1 MDTDSTHVRLS
12 AIGIVAVSLFL
23 ALFMRL
29 WFLQGIDRQAFEA
42 ASVSNRVRVIHEEGP
57 RGRILDR
64 NGKILVDSETSI
76 VVSLDREPL
85 RKMEE
90 PERNAVFV
98 SLADTLQQLGVPT
111 KLSLIEKRYADLRY
125 APQEYVPIADDVDPS
140 VEIYLME
147 RADRYP
153 GIIVE
158 RKAIRSYPY
167 GNLAAHLLGYVG
179 EINEKELVERGGQL
193 PGSGSAS
200 TTSTTTTRPATTQP
214 TSPADSSSGATTT
227 TLANGAG
234 GASGGRLTDYRL
246 GDSIGKGGVER
257 SYEADLRAVPGE
269 RTIEVNAKGDLVD
282 VLSLESPVVG
292 DDIWLTIDIDLQAH
306 AERLLAAKIQDLRGR
321 RDKENN
327 RLNAPQGSVVIEDPQ
342 NGQILAMAS
351 YPDYDP
357 SVTVNGISQEQWE
370 AFNDPNSGLPLVNW
384 ALQGTYAPGSTFKL
398 YTALAGYKSGYLRN
412 GTEVINDPGVYTIE
426 NCQGEKCEV
435 RNAGSTP
442 HGTVN
447 MATALTV
454 SSDVYFYKL
463 ADKFWNLTDQYG
475 ETPIQDAAAQFG
487 LGAKTGVPLSGENP
501 GRLPTPANRKAAFE
515 ARPDLFMTGD
525 WRSGDNINTSIGQG
539 DVLATPLQLV
549 NSYATFANGGTRY
562 QPQIVTKVT
571 RPSDLTLPA
580 NDPANYTLIRQVEP
594 VVQGT
599 IQIQPDQYAKIYDG
613 LLGVTQSAFGTA
625 SASWQASKTAWP
637 MAGKTGTAQVSKKAD
652 TSLFAAWGPAGTG
665 EPARYAISVVIPE
678 SGFGGEVAAPLAF
691 RIMAPLSFG
700 TLLPACPS
708 ADQSECAAAAEA
720 ASAASGNDVTSG
732 SAD

>member
-1 MDTDSTHVRLS
+1 
-12 AIGIVAVSLFL
+12 
-23 ALFMRL
+23 MRL

-85 RKMEE
+85 RKLTEAA
-90 PERNAVFV
+90 RTAVFV

-111 KLSLIEKRYADLRY
+111 KLSLVEKRYADLRY

-147 RADRYP
+147 RAERYP

-179 EINEKELVERGGQL
+179 EINEKELVERGGKQ
-193 PGSGSAS
+193 PGTNPATT
-200 TTSTTTTRPATTQP
+200 TTSTTTQIS
-214 TSPADSSSGATTT
+214 TSPTTT
-227 TLANGAG
+227 APNNSKGDNA
-234 GASGGRLTDYRL
+234 ARVTDYRL

-257 SYEADLRAVPGE
+257 SYEGDLRAVPGE

-282 VLSLESPVVG
+282 VLSLNSPVVG

-321 RDKENN
+321 RDKDNN

-398 YTALAGYKSGYLRN
+398 YTALAGYRSGYLRN
-412 GTEVINDPGVYTIE
+412 GTEVVNDPGVYTIE
-426 NCQGEKCEV
+426 NCKGEKCEV

-447 MATALTV
+447 MTTALSV

-463 ADKFWNLTDQYG
+463 ADKFWNLTEQYG
-475 ETPIQDAAAQFG
+475 PTPIQDEAALFG
-487 LGAKTGVPLSGENP
+487 LGSKTGIPLSGENP

-515 ARPDLFMTGD
+515 ARPDLFITGD

-562 QPQIVTKVT
+562 QPQIVSKVT
-571 RPSDLTLPA
+571 RPKDMTLQA
-580 NDPANYTLIRQVEP
+580 DDPANYDLIRQVEP
-594 VVQGT
+594 VIEGT
-599 IQIQPDQYAKIYDG
+599 IDISPDAYAKIYDG

-625 SASWQASKTAWP
+625 AAPWQASKTSWP

-652 TSLFAAWGPAGTG
+652 TSLFVAWGPAGTG
-665 EPARYAISVVIPE
+665 VPAQYVISVVIPE
-678 SGFGGEVAAPLAF
+678 SGFGGAVAAPLAF

-700 TLLPACPS
+700 SLVPACPL
-708 ADQSECAAAAEA
+708 ADQAGCTAAATQA
-720 ASAASGNDVTSG
+720 AADSGNDVTSG
-732 SAD
+732 APD

>member
-12 AIGIVAVSLFL
+12 AVGIVAISLFL

-29 WFLQGIDRQAFEA
+29 WFLQGIDRQEFEA

-64 NGKILVDSETSI
+64 NGKILVDSQTSI
-76 VVSLDREPL
+76 VVSIDREPL
-85 RKMEE
+85 RKMQEA
-90 PERNAVFV
+90 ERHAVFV

-147 RADRYP
+147 RAERYP

-179 EINEKELVERGGQL
+179 EINEQELLERGDQA
-193 PGSGSAS
+193 SGSSGSSAAGSTS
-200 TTSTTTTRPATTQP
+200 TTSPTANTEGSTPPSSVAPNSATDTGKRV
-214 TSPADSSSGATTT
+214 A
-227 TLANGAG
+227 
-234 GASGGRLTDYRL
+234 DYRL

-257 SYEADLRAVPGE
+257 SYESDLRAVPGQ

-282 VLSLESPVVG
+282 VLSLDSPVEG
-292 DDIWLTIDIDLQAH
+292 DDVWLTIDIDLQAH
-306 AERLLAAKIQDLRGR
+306 AERLLAAKIQDMRGR
-321 RDKENN
+321 RDKQNN

-357 SVTVNGISQEQWE
+357 SVTVNGISQQQWD

-398 YTALAGYKSGYLRN
+398 FTAVAGYESGYLRN
-412 GTEVINDPGVYTIE
+412 GTEVVNDPGVYTIE
-426 NCQGEKCEV
+426 NCKGEKCDV

-447 MATALTV
+447 MSSALTV

-463 ADKFWNLTDQYG
+463 ADKFWNLTGQYG
-475 ETPIQDAAAQFG
+475 QTPIQDAAAQFG
-487 LGAKTGVPLSGENP
+487 LGAKTGIPLSGENP
-501 GRLPTPANRKAAFE
+501 GRLPTPASRKAAFE

-525 WRSGDNINTSIGQG
+525 WRSGDNINTAIGQG
-539 DVLATPLQLV
+539 DVLATPLQIV

-562 QPQIVTKVT
+562 QPQIVSKKT
-571 RPSDLTLPA
+571 RPRDMTLPA
-580 NDPANYTLIRQVEP
+580 DDPANYDLIRQVEP

-599 IQIQPDQYAKIYDG
+599 VPIQPDQYAKIYDG

-665 EPARYAISVVIPE
+665 VPAQYAIAVVIPE
-678 SGFGGEVAAPLAF
+678 AGFGGEVAAPLAF

-700 TLLPACPS
+700 NLLPACPK
-708 ADQSECAAAAEA
+708 ADRRACAAAAQEA
-720 ASAASGNDVTSG
+720 VAASGNDVSSG
-732 SAD
+732 APD